1 MPSSW
6 SSLKSINTSDNSI
19 QSCRRSSRITY
30 CRDFNSLSTDSNS
43 SSSSFSSGQN
53 SRSRCINESKSS
65 DRNNASNR
73 LISSDGSTENTIGK
87 NNKTDEGY
95 DSSRSCARKGSCCS
109 SKNNSVSS
117 EYYNSN
123 SLPAPKSTSRPSIW
137 VMLTFLL
144 SFILNM
150 FGILT
155 IFLQ

>member
-30 CRDFNSLSTDSNS
+30 CRDFNSLSTDTNS

-73 LISSDGSTENTIGK
+73 LISSNGSTENTIGK
-87 NNKTDEGY
+87 NSKTDEGY
-95 DSSRSCARKGSCCS
+95 NSSRSCARKGSCCS

-117 EYYNSN
+117 EYYKSN

-150 FGILT
+150 FGILS